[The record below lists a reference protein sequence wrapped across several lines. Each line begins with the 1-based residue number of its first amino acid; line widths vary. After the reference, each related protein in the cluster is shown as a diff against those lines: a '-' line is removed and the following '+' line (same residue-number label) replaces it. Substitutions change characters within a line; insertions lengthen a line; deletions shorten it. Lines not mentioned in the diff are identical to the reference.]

1 MALFADG
8 KISGLDD
15 LAAQDS
21 QLLDTASEEGI
32 NVTQKLA
39 LAQGEI
45 GIELVSMLESLQ
57 LANWP
62 FSLALEPSIASIVV
76 TPALQLWH
84 AYRTLEMVYGDA
96 YSNQLNDRYAAK
108 RDQFHQFAGWAREKL
123 VQTGLGICTNPIA
136 RAETPL
142 LMATPGTLP
151 DGTYYVTMAWLNQA
165 GEEGA
170 SGVPDAITTSN
181 STFKVQPVAPPSN
194 VTGWNV
200 YVGQAPETMVIQ
212 NDGLIAVSQLWQ
224 QPPALRT
231 TGQAPGTGQAANYLK
246 PIPRVLQRG

>member
-1 MALFADG
+1 MALLSDG
-8 KISGLDD
+8 SVSGLDD

-21 QLLDTASEEGI
+21 QLLDMANEEGI
-32 NVTQKLA
+32 NVTQKMA

-45 GIELVSMLESLQ
+45 EIELTSLLESLKI
-57 LANWP
+57 AAWP
-62 FSLALEPSIASIVV
+62 LSLILEPTINDIVV

-84 AYRTLEMVYGDA
+84 TYRILEMVYADA

-123 VQTGLGICTNPIA
+123 IQNGLGICTNPVP
-136 RAETPL
+136 RADTPL
-142 LMATPGTLP
+142 LNATPGNLP
-151 DGTYYVTMAWLNQA
+151 DGTYYVTVSWVNQA
-165 GEEGA
+165 GEAGA
-170 SGVPDAITTSN
+170 SGLPDAITTSS
-181 STFKVQPVAPPSN
+181 STFEVQPVAPPAN
-194 VTGWNV
+194 AIGWNV